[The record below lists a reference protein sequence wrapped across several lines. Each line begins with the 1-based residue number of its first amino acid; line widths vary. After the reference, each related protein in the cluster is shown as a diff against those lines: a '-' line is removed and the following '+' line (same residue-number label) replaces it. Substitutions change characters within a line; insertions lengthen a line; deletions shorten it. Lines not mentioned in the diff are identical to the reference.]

1 MEDLEFQTAAAEA
14 RRLRADQAVATLH
27 KDQKQMVSAGKKHA
41 ALIVKWWLW
50 GLLLGWLLAIIV
62 SALVSPVLAFMVVIP
77 ILAIFLTVGYAS
89 SSVEMKVGRG
99 AGREGG
105 GCLFAGRDSWVAP
118 SQSFGGLV
126 EPSLD
131 RPTPNF
137 NPFFSTTV
145 LLFPPAMTRLLSTS
159 MWLGSFPSLPA
170 RPAAF
175 LTLHAPSYPPLTS
188 PGPAFVSCAQVDIAN
203 VKKEA
208 RRRGRSDPQAPE
220 VETEEFIETILDG
233 AGHAPR
239 RNGGG
244 PHTRK
249 GSTGGQDVGGRGEG
263 TAGKGGIVTS
273 SVAAIGGAVGW
284 LFGYGG
290 KKRE

>member
-89 SSVEMKVGRG
+89 SSVEMKVGRET
-99 AGREGG
+99 GREGG
-105 GCLFAGRDSWVAP
+105 GRPCAKRDAWWVP
-118 SQSFGGLV
+118 SQRLGGLV

-131 RPTPNF
+131 NPTPNL
-137 NPFFSTTV
+137 NPFPSTTV
-145 LLFPPAMTRLLSTS
+145 LLLPLAMTRLLSTF
-159 MWLGSFPSLPA
+159 MWLGSFPTLPA

-175 LTLHAPSYPPLTS
+175 LTLHAPSCPPLTS
-188 PGPAFVSCAQVDIAN
+188 PGSAFVSCV
-203 VKKEA
+203 
-208 RRRGRSDPQAPE
+208 
-220 VETEEFIETILDG
+220 
-233 AGHAPR
+233 
-239 RNGGG
+239 
-244 PHTRK
+244 
-249 GSTGGQDVGGRGEG
+249 
-263 TAGKGGIVTS
+263 
-273 SVAAIGGAVGW
+273 
-284 LFGYGG
+284 
-290 KKRE
+290 